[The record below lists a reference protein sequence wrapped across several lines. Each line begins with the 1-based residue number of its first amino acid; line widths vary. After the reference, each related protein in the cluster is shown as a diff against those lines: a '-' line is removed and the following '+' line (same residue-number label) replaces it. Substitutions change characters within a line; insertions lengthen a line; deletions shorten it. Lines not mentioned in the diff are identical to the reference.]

1 MKSNFTEK
9 INMYIHCSFKNII
22 VCKWNNRYP
31 KPIEDI
37 FANAIT
43 TNGQELESMDLQI
56 IFNFD
61 LFYKEGL
68 KFLVEDEGGLIILFL
83 FSWNF
88 KTIDFTNFLKIN
100 TFHSQN

>member
-1 MKSNFTEK
+1 
-9 INMYIHCSFKNII
+9 MYIHCSFKNIF

-88 KTIDFTNFLKIN
+88 KTIDFTNFLKIIHFTRKIN
-100 TFHSQN
+100 S